1 MFRWDDA
8 AMQVEGV
15 TFNER
20 LVKQM
25 SRSDFIRIHLPVCFL
40 DRDVKSRK
48 RMLSEIYDRILKG
61 K

>member
-1 MFRWDDA
+1 
-8 AMQVEGV
+8 MQVEGV

-25 SRSDFIRIHLPVCFL
+25 GRSDFIRIHLPVCFL